1 MIDSYAPETMER
13 MLDPILER
21 MLDDARARP
30 SLGDVT
36 LTAMGA
42 YLRAISAWE
51 PRPPA
56 VPTLLLQA
64 TEPMTEAPPTEEW
77 RADWTHSHEII
88 EVPGSHLT
96 VLDDHAEMT
105 ARAIEDWLA
114 VQTAAA
120 RPPRRPA
127 WRAAASRR

>member
-1 MIDSYAPETMER
+1 
-13 MLDPILER
+13 
-21 MLDDARARP
+21 
-30 SLGDVT
+30 
-36 LTAMGA
+36 
-42 YLRAISAWE
+42 
-51 PRPPA
+51 
-56 VPTLLLQA
+56 
-64 TEPMTEAPPTEEW
+64 MTEAPPTEEW
-77 RADWTHSHEII
+77 RADWPHSHEII